1 MTPLVYGTQNGSK
14 VVGAE
19 LGETEGLLLGDA
31 LGVLLGEALGDA
43 LGEADGEADGDALG
57 DALGEALGLDDG
69 DPDAWDS
76 VSKSQIPPV
85 PAQPTMKV

>member
-1 MTPLVYGTQNGSK
+1 MASSGHATCSFDGDEDGEN
-14 VVGAE
+14 VGLE
-19 LGETEGLLLGDA
+19 LGDSLE
-31 LGVLLGEALGDA
+31 DA